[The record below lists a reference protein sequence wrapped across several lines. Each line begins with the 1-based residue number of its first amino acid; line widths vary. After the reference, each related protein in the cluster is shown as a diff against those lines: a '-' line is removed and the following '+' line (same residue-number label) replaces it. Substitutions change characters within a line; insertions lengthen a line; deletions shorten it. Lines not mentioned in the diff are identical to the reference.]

1 MTVRDATAL
10 YYAEVGQHH
19 ANSGTTLVN
28 LGWVETQLGRNRL
41 LSAITDADIAKAVA
55 SRRGDGLAPA
65 SVNRTV
71 TEVIRK
77 VMTRARRTWGVEVRQ
92 IDWRNHMLREP
103 EERVREMSES
113 EEVALFAAL
122 RPDYAPIVRFA
133 LLSGCRMQECLDLTW
148 RNIDLQHRQMR
159 IKGKGSKTRTV
170 PISDDL
176 RDLLQSAR
184 TVTDRVPQADDA
196 VFTYVVQ
203 RADHAPRGS
212 RLPIEREGLKVTF
225 RRAVTKAQLVDL
237 HFHDLRHTR
246 ATRLLRATGNLRLV
260 KDLLGHEDMKTTL
273 KYAHVTTD
281 DLLNAMNAT
290 EKAAKPIDT
299 KANKLENQG
308 NSD

>member
-10 YYAEVGQHH
+10 YYSEVGQHH
-19 ANSGTTLVN
+19 VNSGTTLVN
-28 LGWVETQLGRNRL
+28 LGWVENQLGRHRL

-55 SRRGDGLAPA
+55 KRRGEGLAPA

-77 VMTRARRTWGVEVRQ
+77 VMTRARKTWGVDVRQ
-92 IDWRNHMLREP
+92 IDWRSHMLREP
-103 EERVREMSES
+103 EERVREMQDD
-113 EEVALFAAL
+113 EEAALFAAL
-122 RPDYAPIVRFA
+122 RPDYHAIVRFA

-148 RNIDLQHRQMR
+148 RSVDLNNRQMR

-170 PISDDL
+170 PISSGL
-176 RDLLQSAR
+176 HALLTAER
-184 TVTDRVPQADDA
+184 AITDRIPQPDEA
-196 VFTYVVQ
+196 VFTYIVQ

-212 RLPIEREGLKVTF
+212 RLPIEKEGLKITF
-225 RRAVTKAQLVDL
+225 RRAVANAKVIDL
-237 HFHDLRHTR
+237 HFHDLRHTC

-281 DLLNAMNAT
+281 DLRAAMNAT
-290 EKAAKPIDT
+290 ENHTSTISSASTSLKSK
-299 KANKLENQG
+299 G
-308 NSD
+308 

>member
-28 LGWVETQLGRNRL
+28 LGWVETQLGRHRL
-41 LSAITDADIAKAVA
+41 LSAITDADVAKAVA
-55 SRRGDGLAPA
+55 KRRGEGLAPA

-77 VMTRARRTWGVEVRQ
+77 VMTRARKTWGVEVRQ
-92 IDWRNHMLREP
+92 IDWRSHMLKEP
-103 EERVREMSES
+103 EERVREMSHS
-113 EEVALFAAL
+113 EEAALFAAL

-148 RNIDLQHRQMR
+148 RQVDLNHRQMR
-159 IKGKGSKTRTV
+159 IKGKGNKTRTV
-170 PISDDL
+170 PISDNL
-176 RDLLQSAR
+176 HALLMAER

-196 VFTYVVQ
+196 VFTYVVK

-225 RRAVTKAQLVDL
+225 RRAVTNAKLVDL
-237 HFHDLRHTR
+237 HFHDLRHTC

-273 KYAHVTTD
+273 KYAHVTTE
-281 DLLNAMNAT
+281 DLRAAMNAT
-290 EKAAKPIDT
+290 ENAAKTLDT
-299 KANKLENQG
+299 DANKLENQG
-308 NSD
+308 

>member
-28 LGWVETQLGRNRL
+28 LGWVETQFGRNRM

-55 SRRGDGLAPA
+55 KRRGEGLAPA

-77 VMTRARRTWGVEVRQ
+77 VMTRARKTWGVEVRQ
-92 IDWRNHMLREP
+92 IDWRSHMLKEP
-103 EERVREMSES
+103 EERVREMQAD
-113 EEVALFAAL
+113 EEAALFAAL
-122 RPDYAPIVRFA
+122 RPDYHAIVRFA

-148 RNIDLQHRQMR
+148 RSVDLGNRQMR

-170 PISDDL
+170 PISNQLHALLVAERTRDDRIPL
-176 RDLLQSAR
+176 PDES
-184 TVTDRVPQADDA
+184 
-196 VFTYVVQ
+196 VFTYIVK
-203 RADHAPRGS
+203 RADHGARGS
-212 RLPIEREGLKVTF
+212 RLPIEYEGLKVTF
-225 RRAVTKAQLVDL
+225 RRTVVKAKITNL
-237 HFHDLRHTR
+237 HFHDLRHTC
-246 ATRLLRATGNLRLV
+246 ATRLLRKTGNLRLV

-281 DLLNAMNAT
+281 DLRAAMNAT
-290 EKAAKPIDT
+290 ENAAAPLDT
-299 KANKLENQG
+299 GANKLENQG
-308 NSD
+308 

>member
-41 LSAITDADIAKAVA
+41 LSVITDADIAKAIA
-55 SRRGDGLAPA
+55 KRRGEGLAPA

-77 VMTRARRTWGVEVRQ
+77 VMTRARKTWGVEVRQ
-92 IDWRNHMLREP
+92 IDWRSHMLKEP
-103 EERVREMSES
+103 EERVREMSDS
-113 EEVALFAAL
+113 EEAALFAAL

-148 RNIDLQHRQMR
+148 RNIDLNHRQMR

-170 PISDDL
+170 PVSDGL
-176 RDLLQSAR
+176 HALLTAER
-184 TVTDRVPQADDA
+184 TASDRVPQADDA
-196 VFTYVVQ
+196 VFTYVVR

-225 RRAVTKAQLVDL
+225 RRAVTKAKLVDL
-237 HFHDLRHTR
+237 HFHDLRHTC

-281 DLLNAMNAT
+281 DLRAAMNAT
-290 EKAAKPIDT
+290 EKHTATLDT
-299 KANKLENQG
+299 QANKLENQG
-308 NSD
+308 